1 MTQLFLAAAAVI
13 TNEEKLGENEGGI
26 TMVAFFCLFACF
38 DFWRGCG
45 LLNSLKLLVH

>member
-26 TMVAFFCLFACF
+26 TIVAFFLFVCLF
-38 DFWRGCG
+38 
-45 LLNSLKLLVH
+45 